1 MCEKVIENLKK
12 YGIEVLVVI
21 GGDGFYMG
29 VKKLIEMGFFC
40 IGLLG
45 MIDNDIVGIDY
56 IIGYLIVLNIVIE
69 VIDCLCDIFFLY

>member
-1 MCEKVIENLKK
+1 
-12 YGIEVLVVI
+12 
-21 GGDGFYMG
+21 MG